1 VESPLGW
8 SANSSNRRVLV
19 TDSEGRQTVEEIKN
33 DLGLAAND
41 KKGINSAIHT
51 ISMFRLLIIVDLI
64 VGAIDRLKAQGVV
77 AASINTNGVGGID
90 NQFEDRSGSTRQSS
104 GPSSERYLRGNTP
117 KDSDNANINRVDSRS
132 QRLSDYASGAAPVNR
147 NAATA
152 VNNSSKHR
160 SEHTVK
166 PMNNNSNNMSLSNF
180 YKNS

>member
-1 VESPLGW
+1 MESPLGW

-41 KKGINSAIHT
+41 KEGINSAIHT
-51 ISMFRLLIIVDLI
+51 ISMFRLLIIVDLT

-104 GPSSERYLRGNTP
+104 GPSSERYLRGNPP
-117 KDSDNANINRVDSRS
+117 KDSDNANSNRVDSRL

-147 NAATA
+147 NAATV
-152 VNNSSKHR
+152 VNNSRHR

-166 PMNNNSNNMSLSNF
+166 PMNHNNNNMSLSNF

>member
-1 VESPLGW
+1 MESPLGW

-33 DLGLAAND
+33 DLGLTAND
-41 KKGINSAIHT
+41 KKGINSAIQT
-51 ISMFRLLIIVDLI
+51 ISMFRLLIIVDLT

-104 GPSSERYLRGNTP
+104 GPSSERYLRGNPP
-117 KDSDNANINRVDSRS
+117 KDIDNARVDSRS

-147 NAATA
+147 NATTA
-152 VNNSSKHR
+152 VNNSKHR

-166 PMNNNSNNMSLSNF
+166 PMNHNNNNNNNMSLSSF